1 MLTTKEEIRAVRQL
15 STSVKDEQINPFI
28 KDAEMSDLRGLLGER
43 LYIDLD
49 TNPTSTGQG
58 DYPALLNGGTYTYGG
73 FTYHNPGVKAVLI
86 DFASARYRFFGN
98 VVDTPFGSVI
108 KQTQDGQNTSTS
120 NNREAYGAIRKVA
133 KDKWCLV
140 KDYLD
145 RMAEATSTKYTYWYG
160 STAQIDNDQ
169 DLTNINKGTLR

>member
-49 TNPTSTGQG
+49 TNPTATAQG
-58 DYPALLNGGTYTYGG
+58 NYPALMNGGSYTYSG

-86 DFASARYRFFGN
+86 DFAYARYRFFGN
-98 VVDTPFGSVI
+98 AVDTGFGFVE
-108 KQTQDGQNTSTS
+108 KQTKDGQNTSTS
-120 NNREAYGAIRKVA
+120 NNREAYISVPGVA
-133 KDKWCLV
+133 P
-140 KDYLD
+140 
-145 RMAEATSTKYTYWYG
+145 
-160 STAQIDNDQ
+160 
-169 DLTNINKGTLR
+169 